1 LHKLKVP
8 VNQLRQYPIT
18 QLKKLMKISDLL
30 ATLTLER
37 YAGWHRPLKAGEG
50 TEESSGTLAAI
61 GDSGGNIPQC
71 TFPHTIPKVH

>member
-1 LHKLKVP
+1 MFVDTDRFLFILFSSLHKSEVR

-18 QLKKLMKISDLL
+18 QLKKMMKISDLL

-50 TEESSGTLAAI
+50 QQAILVFSGEVFNGL
-61 GDSGGNIPQC
+61 
-71 TFPHTIPKVH
+71 